1 MSIVK
6 HTDKRT
12 GVTYVYESE
21 SYWDKE
27 KQQPRSHRKMIGKI
41 DPETGEIVPTQ
52 GRGRK
57 KKNPE
62 SHEDLLQYND
72 DSGLTAKDTE
82 DKYLQ
87 HLKEKDILISEL
99 QGKIRKLER
108 ERDTTVNKLETLL
121 RALKKE

>member
-27 KQQPRSHRKMIGKI
+27 KQQSRSHRKMIGRI
-41 DPETGEIVPTQ
+41 DPE
-52 GRGRK
+52 
-57 KKNPE
+57 
-62 SHEDLLQYND
+62 
-72 DSGLTAKDTE
+72 
-82 DKYLQ
+82 YLQ

-108 ERDTTVNKLETLL
+108 ERNATVNKLESLL
-121 RALKKE
+121 RTLNGHNQRCDGTSDKDVPSFSYTVFRIFMPVLTKRNILSAPW